1 MPWAKLM
8 FIELLV
14 DFVFMRVY
22 NGMALPSS
30 EILNCE
36 VWDPAHVLSTALAF
50 IVNRGGGGPAGEKSV
65 MVLSG

>member
-1 MPWAKLM
+1 M

-50 IVNRGGGGPAGEKSV
+50 IVNQAGGGARLERR
-65 MVLSG
+65 VLWFYLDDCLI